1 MTGES
6 QTPKTFNEFV
16 DYVNSYFNSLNQ
28 IELIAWALIGFGL
41 ILLILGFVFI

>member
-1 MTGES
+1 MVVES
-6 QTPKTFNEFV
+6 QNPKSFKEFV

-41 ILLILGFVFI
+41 ILIILGFVFT